1 MSAATPRKK
10 LLARRLENR
19 QSRIAS
25 GFGATFERAQTT
37 LLTRYST
44 TGPGWSR
51 PSPTKTVRLTQA

>member
-1 MSAATPRKK
+1 MSAATRRKEV
-10 LLARRLENR
+10 LAKRLENR
-19 QSRIAS
+19 QSRIMS
-25 GFGATFERAQTT
+25 GFGATFARVQTT